1 MDNIDVS
8 GYEDHIVEEVHTEAE
23 TTVKYAGYISRQLE
37 QIEKLK
43 SQEKVKIPKNLN
55 YLKIESISNEAK
67 EKLDF
72 VKPETLGQAMR
83 VSGVTPADIGVLSVL
98 IYSSK

>member
-1 MDNIDVS
+1 M
-8 GYEDHIVEEVHTEAE
+8 
-23 TTVKYAGYISRQLE
+23 KYAGYISRQLE

-43 SQEKVKIPKNLN
+43 SQEKVKIPKDLN

-98 IYSSK
+98 IYNSK